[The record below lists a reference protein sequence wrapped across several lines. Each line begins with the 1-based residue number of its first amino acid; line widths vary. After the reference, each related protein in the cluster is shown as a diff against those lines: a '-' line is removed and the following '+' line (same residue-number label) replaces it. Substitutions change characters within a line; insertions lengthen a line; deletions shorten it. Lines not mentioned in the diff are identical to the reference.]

1 MLKIKVLV
9 DNNTFIDRYFTGEP
23 GFCLWLEE
31 GGKKIL
37 FDTGYSGAFIQNAN
51 LMGIDLLKVDDV
63 VLSHGHY
70 DHTWGMTHLISLR
83 ASRNAKNF
91 KPQNIGI
98 NTDTVIIEAP
108 VTYDVYLERRYGI
121 LAKVEDE
128 IKPWFKKFIGE
139 AFG

>member
-1 MLKIKVLV
+1 MAVEFNHSEV
-9 DNNTFIDRYFTGEP
+9 MNFF
-23 GFCLWLEE
+23 
-31 GGKKIL
+31 GKKRQKAMIQTAHMGVSL
-37 FDTGYSGAFIQNAN
+37 AALNVGKKDNKAHIDTGTS
-51 LMGIDLLKVDDV
+51 K
-63 VLSHGHY
+63 
-70 DHTWGMTHLISLR
+70 
-83 ASRNAKNF
+83 NAKNF